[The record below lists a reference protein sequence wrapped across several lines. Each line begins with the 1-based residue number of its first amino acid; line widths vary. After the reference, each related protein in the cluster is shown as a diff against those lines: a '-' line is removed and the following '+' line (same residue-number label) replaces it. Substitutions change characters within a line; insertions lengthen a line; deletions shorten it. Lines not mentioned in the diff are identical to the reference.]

1 LTLIATAA
9 GQVTTAYEGFGD
21 YAAGA
26 QLESGSNGSSGTPLD
41 GGLGWGGPYDVNNAI
56 KSLVRAEN
64 RSSSPVVY
72 SNGEVVI
79 HGGDRAMRL
88 YDVANGSYV
97 WQRPLE
103 IPFQAAAGGG
113 TLWFSFLFRS
123 NNGSPLANRDYFHI
137 GFDDNPQAQ
146 NGTPRAGIG
155 VTTIESTFPPNQPFR
170 FFAKSTIS
178 DDTMVFAE
186 TEAASVTTYLLVGR
200 IAATAGT
207 YDVVDLFLNP
217 SSMSDPGPPAA
228 TASVDSG
235 LTTLTHCFLRTSG
248 LDAGDAYVLDELK
261 IGESYASVVA
271 PPPFELRFDPG
282 GTPVLRWSA
291 LLGPTVLQSTSS
303 LEEGNWLP
311 VVGPFATQG
320 TEFVFPI
327 PPETGSRQ
335 FYRLRQP

>member
-1 LTLIATAA
+1 LSLTATAA

-41 GGLGWGGPYDVNNAI
+41 GGLGWAGPYDVNNAI
-56 KSLVRAEN
+56 KSLVKAEN
-64 RSSSPVVY
+64 RSSAPVIY
-72 SNGEVVI
+72 SNGEVTI
-79 HGGDRAMRL
+79 HGGNRAMRL
-88 YDVANGSYV
+88 YDVANGAYV

-103 IPFQAAAGGG
+103 IPFDAATGD
-113 TLWFSFLFRS
+113 TLWLSFLFRS
-123 NNGSPLANRDYFHI
+123 NNGSPLANRDYFHV

-146 NGTPRAGIG
+146 NGTPRVGIG

-186 TEAASVTTYLLVGR
+186 TEAASVTTYLLVAR

-207 YDVVDLFLNP
+207 YDAVDLFLNP
-217 SSMSDPGPPAA
+217 SSLSDPGPPAA
-228 TASVDSG
+228 TTSVDSG

-271 PPPFELRFDPG
+271 PPPFELRFDPDAAS
-282 GTPVLRWSA
+282 TLRWSA
-291 LLGPTVLQSTSS
+291 LLETAVLQSSSS
-303 LEEGNWLP
+303 LEAESWLP
-311 VVGPFATQG
+311 VDGPFTTQG
-320 TEFVFPI
+320 TEAVFPV
-327 PPETGSRQ
+327 PAETGSRQ
-335 FYRLRQP
+335 FYRLWQP